1 MFQLPS
7 EVLEDEEE
15 ALDKASFII
24 ECLTLY
30 RLLLLKKEDKVPSL
44 RDSRLMNDRS
54 EVSCSDYS
62 NTKLFSS
69 ALMEGSGKVA

>member
-1 MFQLPS
+1 M
-7 EVLEDEEE
+7 
-15 ALDKASFII
+15 LDKASFII

-54 EVSCSDYS
+54 EVSCSGYS

-69 ALMEGSGKVA
+69 ALTEGSGKVA